1 MASPLLH
8 KNHNYKPAVV
18 GSVKCQKEFMS
29 YDHPIEIVENDVLVV
44 SVVDSDGNYFMWQ
57 KGLTEE
63 VGSDDGIYFE
73 YNDQINGRH
82 NQVTECTITND
93 GIHIVLANGNLE
105 HFYFPAKFDKF
116 NELRA
121 GLNKIYAEHGGIIE
135 FSI

>member
-1 MASPLLH
+1 MFCPILTSAACGTPS
-8 KNHNYKPAVV
+8 ATA
-18 GSVKCQKEFMS
+18 GVKCQKEFMS

-93 GIHIVLANGNLE
+93 GIYIVLANGSLE